1 MIWRKGS
8 LLWTSHTVVQI
19 ITIAVSFC
27 FLCLLFSFYD
37 SGYVMC
43 MLPALFYLANVFFFP
58 HIYFVV
64 FALSPVWLIVRLFAR
79 LSVITSWGVSA
90 SFCSLFK
97 GSGNNVTLKIIQCL
111 LSYIII
117 CWACIS
123 RRVTFFVRTSSH
135 WFAAIMRQQFIMYK
149 FNDYTFTDI

>member
-8 LLWTSHTVVQI
+8 LLWTSHAVVQI
-19 ITIAVSFC
+19 ITTAVSFC
-27 FLCLLFSFYD
+27 FKCLLFSFYD
-37 SGYVMC
+37 SGYRWC
-43 MLPALFYLANVFFFP
+43 ACRPLYLYLANVFFFL
-58 HIYFVV
+58 IFI
-64 FALSPVWLIVRLFAR
+64 LSCLPWVKIWLIVRLFAR
-79 LSVITSWGVSA
+79 LSVSTSWGVSA
-90 SFCSLFK
+90 SFCSHF
-97 GSGNNVTLKIIQCL
+97 VRLKIIQCL

-135 WFAAIMRQQFIMYK
+135 WYVAIMRQQFIMYK